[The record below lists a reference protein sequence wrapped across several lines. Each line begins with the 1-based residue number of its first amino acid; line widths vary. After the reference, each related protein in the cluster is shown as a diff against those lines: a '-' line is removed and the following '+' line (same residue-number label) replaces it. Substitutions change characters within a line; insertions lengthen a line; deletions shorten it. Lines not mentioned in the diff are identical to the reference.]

1 MKVLNKALNVFCKAL
16 TKYFAFW
23 CPEVNVNDTT
33 HIDCAEVEFV
43 EYERYYL
50 AITRWR

>member
-1 MKVLNKALNVFCKAL
+1 MKVLNKAL

-23 CPEVNVNDTT
+23 CPEENVNDST
-33 HIDCAEVEFV
+33 HIDCVEVEFV

-50 AITRWR
+50 ATTRWR